1 MISAYILY
9 DGTAHSYLHAHA
21 HTHYNNWIKL
31 KKIFWIIVFLWWPK
45 FISEYQR
52 NRKAPVWRGSNFFF
66 WKVDCILCY
75 SITSILSPSENASIK
90 LKLHA
95 YKKKI
100 TKQSPNSENTYNT
113 LILQTHIFLQSQKSE
128 SVSRSNELVHF
139 SEVSHSEPLIG
150 VLPISMPGRSEVT
163 HKCIKDR

>member
-95 YKKKI
+95 YKKKLLSSHRTVKI
-100 TKQSPNSENTYNT
+100 PTTRLFYKRIYFFKAKN
-113 LILQTHIFLQSQKSE
+113 LSQWAVQMNWFI
-128 SVSRSNELVHF
+128 SVRWAIPSLSLEFCPSLCL
-139 SEVSHSEPLIG
+139 E
-150 VLPISMPGRSEVT
+150 
-163 HKCIKDR
+163 DRK